1 MVDPVN
7 GVTVRLAKD
16 DAESRADEEAAAS
29 LIPTSEIESFIGRV
43 GPLYSKDRIIQF
55 ANRIRIHPAII
66 VGQLQYR
73 GEIGYAAM
81 RELMTKVK
89 DNVVGTALTDGWNQ
103 TISPA
108 VTRRKR

>member
-43 GPLYSKDRIIQF
+43 GPLYSKDRIIQ
-55 ANRIRIHPAII
+55 
-66 VGQLQYR
+66 
-73 GEIGYAAM
+73 
-81 RELMTKVK
+81 
-89 DNVVGTALTDGWNQ
+89 
-103 TISPA
+103 
-108 VTRRKR
+108 